1 MKVLKFGGTSV
12 GSAENIRRVKEI
24 VKGQDDDVIVVV
36 SALGGIT
43 DKILNASRMAVL
55 GTEYFNT
62 EITGIR
68 ERHEVVIESLFD
80 GEKKEEVKERVSQ
93 LLDELE
99 KVIQGVSMIGELTPK
114 TLDRISGFGERLSSL
129 V

>member
-1 MKVLKFGGTSV
+1 M
-12 GSAENIRRVKEI
+12 KEI
-24 VKGQDDDVIVVV
+24 VKSQSDDVIVVV

-43 DKILNASRMAVL
+43 DKILNASKMAVL

-68 ERHEVVIESLFD
+68 ERHEEVVESLFE
-80 GEKKEEVKERVSQ
+80 GGKKEEVKDRVSN

-114 TLDRISGFGERLSSL
+114 TLDKIGGFGERLSSADIACGDGL
-129 V
+129 SGQKFRTLA